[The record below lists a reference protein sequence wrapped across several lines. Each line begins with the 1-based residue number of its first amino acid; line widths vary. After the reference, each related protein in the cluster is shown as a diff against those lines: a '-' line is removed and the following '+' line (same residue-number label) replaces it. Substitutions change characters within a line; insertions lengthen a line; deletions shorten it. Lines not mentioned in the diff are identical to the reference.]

1 MMLENGWLGKMELYM
16 CMCSEE
22 MRHYKN
28 VLAELRDDTDE
39 PENDLDIKEELDI
52 DYELLSYDRIK
63 IDYDYIV
70 SLIQNIVSGMDVDD
84 DEAREKKVAEIREY
98 IREESED
105 NKKIAELMTEIKK
118 TDFFCDY
125 YKKWIVVY
133 KQGAIRKVTLHIIQ
147 ELENKDVDLVMR
159 SLSSLS

>member
-16 CMCSEE
+16 CMCGEE

-98 IREESED
+98 IREVSED
-105 NKKIAELMTEIKK
+105 NKK
-118 TDFFCDY
+118 
-125 YKKWIVVY
+125 
-133 KQGAIRKVTLHIIQ
+133 
-147 ELENKDVDLVMR
+147 
-159 SLSSLS
+159 